1 MNRSRPSSLSDG
13 ASRAQRGGTRRV
25 FVFIHRWLGLVI
37 AGFLVIVGLT
47 GCLISFVGELNHWL
61 APHVYPGPHGD
72 ALAPAALARRAEAL
86 VPGSRAITVYLGGES
101 GSARVGLEAAPGV
114 APLEFSSIILDA
126 VTGDELHRRR
136 GGVLPTA
143 AAEIMPFVYSL
154 HYELA
159 IGATGIWILGIVA
172 LIWTIDS
179 FVAFYLTLP
188 LSSPGNSRSY
198 LARWKPAWKIKWSG
212 SLYRI
217 NFDLHR
223 AGGLWVWAMLLVFA
237 WSSVYFNLN
246 SVYTGAMSLV
256 SDIEPPPW
264 TWPAQ
269 PPRQDGP
276 KMFDW
281 EDAQQVGEK
290 LMAEQAREHGFA
302 IERPDALYFKSAKGL
317 IQYRVRSSRDIGAS
331 KATTS
336 ILFDAYTGVLVNVN
350 LPTGQRSGNTFTT
363 WIAALH
369 TADVFGL
376 PYRIF
381 VCGLGMVVAMLSVT
395 GVYIWWKKRCARINR
410 RGPAGGSPAR
420 VSRSWRSVASVAWTS
435 VTAAAKR
442 TQRLR
447 GVRH

>member
-1 MNRSRPSSLSDG
+1 MTWGDHLRCVRRDRATGGEVNSSRRSSMPGR
-13 ASRAQRGGTRRV
+13 ASGTQGGGLRHV
-25 FVFIHRWLGLVI
+25 FVFIHRWFGLVI
-37 AGFLVIVGLT
+37 AGFLLIVGLT

-61 APHVYPGPHGD
+61 APHVYPGPHGA
-72 ALAPAALARRAEAL
+72 ALSPAALARRAEAL
-86 VPGSRAITVYLGGES
+86 VPGSHAITVYLGGES
-101 GSARVGLEAAPGV
+101 GSARIGLEAASGA
-114 APLEFSSIILDA
+114 APLQFSSVILDA
-126 VTGDELHRRR
+126 VTGDELHRR
-136 GGVLPTA
+136 GSGVLPTC

-159 IGATGIWILGIVA
+159 LGSTGIWILGIVA

-188 LSSPGNSRSY
+188 PLSPGNRRNY
-198 LARWKPAWKIKWSG
+198 FARWKPAWMIKWPG
-212 SLYRI
+212 SFYRI

-237 WSSVYFNLN
+237 WSSVFFNLN

-264 TWPAQ
+264 TWSAQ
-269 PPRQDGP
+269 PPRRDER

-281 EDAQQVGEK
+281 EEAQQIGEK
-290 LMAEQAREHGFA
+290 LMAEQAHLLGFV
-302 IERPDALYFKSAKGL
+302 IERPDALYFKPARGL
-317 IQYRVRSSRDIGAS
+317 IQYRVRSSRDIGER

-336 ILFDAYTGVLVNVN
+336 ILFDAYTGALVNVN

-369 TADVFGL
+369 MADVFGL

-381 VCGLGMVVAMLSVT
+381 VCFLGMIVAMLSVT
-395 GVYIWWKKRCARINR
+395 GVYIWWKKRRAIRNR
-410 RGPAGGSPAR
+410 RFPAG
-420 VSRSWRSVASVAWTS
+420 
-435 VTAAAKR
+435 
-442 TQRLR
+442 
-447 GVRH
+447 